1 MFFLPLIPLIA
12 IIIGALA
19 GFLPAL
25 AEASASITQSMFKA
39 TKGEGTAEDR
49 GRAAVAGIGLVGGG
63 AIGAIGGGPLGA
75 FIGALLGMFLA
86 VVVFDV
92 TFNAT
97 VWVMKNLVNPAGKA
111 ISDALETAEVTGKN
125 ISKDVQTWLDGIF
138 KPEDVESIEAIEAGE
153 NPLVVAAKKWLKE
166 SAKSFIEEKKEQ
178 ISAIKTFFE
187 NVGKIWEKWNEIVDE
202 IKLNMGL
209 AIIEAVKNLVNAV
222 IAIYNDV
229 ASKLKAF
236 TIVFPPILA
245 GGKATVWN
253 PFDFLELIDIQNVPT
268 AQTGG
273 TIEKTGI
280 AKVHKGETI
289 VPAGGGGINYSPT
302 FNISPDVD
310 GNALKRMLEEHDR
323 NLLSRLSRGSTLR
336 GRFLNV

>member
-1 MFFLPLIPLIA
+1 MKCPFCGSDTDKVIDSRSSRN
-12 IIIGALA
+12 GQ
-19 GFLPAL
+19 
-25 AEASASITQSMFKA
+25 SIRRRRQC
-39 TKGEGTAEDR
+39 
-49 GRAAVAGIGLVGGG
+49 
-63 AIGAIGGGPLGA
+63 
-75 FIGALLGMFLA
+75 
-86 VVVFDV
+86 
-92 TFNAT
+92 
-97 VWVMKNLVNPAGKA
+97 
-111 ISDALETAEVTGKN
+111 
-125 ISKDVQTWLDGIF
+125 LDCNQRFTTYEYI
-138 KPEDVESIEAIEAGE
+138 EDVS
-153 NPLVVAAKKWLKE
+153 LVVIKNDGSREPFSRKKLLRGVTISCAKRPIP
-166 SAKSFIEEKKEQ
+166 SDRID
-178 ISAIKTFFE
+178 
-187 NVGKIWEKWNEIVDE
+187 EIVDE